1 MSAQTSSSREVPAS
15 IDSPR
20 AKLVYLYLDASE
32 GATVEEMQHDLD
44 MPKISL
50 LSLLQALAAQDLV
63 GRGDGRYVC
72 Q

>member
-1 MSAQTSSSREVPAS
+1 MNAQTSSPRDVPAT

-20 AKLVYLYLDASE
+20 AKLVYLYLRTSE
-32 GATVEEMQHDLD
+32 GATVEEMQHDLN

-63 GRGDGRYVC
+63 DSDGRRYAC